1 MYVIHL
7 SSNRATRK
15 KAVFHTH
22 LLISIN
28 ILVRRINVNTHTHT
42 HIQTHTHSS
51 VTQIEITKL
60 GLARGI
66 GTLVMMLVI
75 AHIDALPDRLQT
87 VLFIL
92 NLIWT
97 HLIMILWS

>member
-22 LLISIN
+22 LLISIH
-28 ILVRRINVNTHTHT
+28 ILVRRINVNTHTH
-42 HIQTHTHSS
+42 THTHSS